1 MKKRGWKDNRN
12 WKEYNEKLVK
22 RGEMYLDLDFLRNWE
37 KELKKMNRGK
47 NGKRKRGRQYEF
59 PYSFIKFLAF
69 IHIIFHL
76 PYRQLEGFLTKLSEL
91 VEMKVPDYSTI
102 WTRVTTLKIPI
113 SDTIMKSDKPIA
125 IAVDA
130 SGVKVTN
137 RGEWMREVWKR
148 RRGWIKVHIAVNTK
162 TKEIVALEVTDE
174 RTGVNAVF
182 PTLVSK
188 AEEDCGKIEKVLA
201 DAEYDD
207 RRNFNLLKAKGIES
221 GIKIKGSAVP
231 ISRGSFYRADCVEE
245 SQRLGYDRWAEVHG
259 YGYRWMA
266 ETAFSSVKRIIGEH
280 VMATKVQNMFQEVA
294 MKFAF
299 YNMLLNIR

>member
-1 MKKRGWKDNRN
+1 MDSKKRN

-37 KELKKMNRGK
+37 KELEKMNKGK

-59 PYSFIKFLAF
+59 PASFIKFLGF
-69 IHIIFHL
+69 VRIIFHL
-76 PYRQLEGFLTKLSEL
+76 PYRQLEGFLKKLSEL
-91 VEMKVPDYSTI
+91 VEMGVPDYTSI
-102 WTRVTTLKIPI
+102 FKRVTKLNIPI
-113 SDTIMKSDKPIA
+113 SETIMKSDKPIT

-174 RTGVNAVF
+174 RTGVNTVF
-182 PTLVSK
+182 PTLVNK
-188 AEEDCGKIEKVLA
+188 AEENCGKVEKVLA

-207 RRNFNLLKAKGIES
+207 RRNFNLLKAKEIES
-221 GIKIKGSAVP
+221 GIKIKRSAVAR
-231 ISRGSFYRADCVEE
+231 SRGSFYRADCVEE
-245 SQRLGYDRWAEVHG
+245 FQRLGYDKWAETHE

-299 YNMLLNIR
+299 YNILLNLRM